1 MTKNLKILLP
11 IILLVQLLVAGF
23 MGLAHDEAY
32 YWLFSHNLDWGYFDH
47 PPMMAIVIR
56 IFSFLPHSAIGIR
69 LGFILMQFGSLF
81 LLWKLMPK
89 EKRWYSTLL
98 FFAFPLASFS
108 GFLALPDMPLL
119 FMSAL
124 YCYFLQYYLRR
135 QTFANS
141 IVLGLAIAFL
151 LYSKYHG
158 ILLIFF
164 TILALPKLFKQKHF
178 YLVALVAILFFLP
191 HVWWQYVH
199 QFATIKY
206 HFIERPSSDFS
217 LKRSL
222 EYLSLQVLMAGV
234 MVGPLLWSKILKFK
248 SETDFDLAMKI
259 ISVGVIVFF
268 FISTFSKK
276 FEANWTIFITVSLIY
291 LASRS
296 ELYESKWFKPLLLTS
311 FAIVMFARVLL
322 VMPVKMVP
330 IKRLNEF
337 QGWDTFSFQV
347 KERCQGPILANTYQI
362 ASKLSFYLREPIH
375 ALNYHSRKN
384 QFDFWIPNET
394 YYLSPKLCYLTDKK
408 QFGGE
413 EVLTPEGK
421 KLRLIKDFSPA
432 ELSEQNG
439 EIK

>member
-11 IILLVQLLVAGF
+11 IILLIQLLIAAF

-47 PPMMAIVIR
+47 PPMVAIVIKM
-56 IFSFLPHSAIGIR
+56 FSFLPNSALGLR
-69 LGFILMQFGSLF
+69 LGFVLMQFGSLV
-81 LLWKLMPK
+81 LLWKLIPQ

-108 GFLALPDMPLL
+108 GLLALPDMPLL

-124 YCYFLQYYLRR
+124 YCFFLKDYLRS
-135 QTFANS
+135 QTVANS

-164 TILALPKLFKQKHF
+164 TLLALPKLFKQKHF
-178 YLVALVAILFFLP
+178 YLVTLVAFLFFLP
-191 HVWWQYVH
+191 HFWWQYAH

-217 LKRSL
+217 LKRSI
-222 EYLSLQVLMAGV
+222 EYLLLQVLMAGV
-234 MVGPLLWSKILKFK
+234 LVGPFLWFKILKFK
-248 SETDFDLAMKI
+248 SETDFDRAMKF
-259 ISVGVIVFF
+259 ISVGVVVFF

-276 FEANWTIFITVSLIY
+276 FEANWTVFITVSLIY
-291 LASRS
+291 LASRT
-296 ELYESKWFKPLLLTS
+296 ELFAQRWFKPLLFTS
-311 FAIVMFARVLL
+311 FTIVMSARVLL
-322 VMPVKMVP
+322 VIPVKMLP

-337 QGWDTFSFQV
+337 QGWEAFSVQV
-347 KERCQGPILANTYQI
+347 KERCRGPILANTYQI
-362 ASKLSFYLREPIH
+362 ASKLSFYLQEPIH
-375 ALNYHSRKN
+375 ALNYQSRKN
-384 QFDFWIPNET
+384 QFDFWVPNET

-408 QFGGE
+408 QFDGE
-413 EVLTPEGK
+413 EIVTPEGK
-421 KLRLIKDFSPA
+421 KLRLIRDFSPTG
-432 ELSEQNG
+432 LSDLKSER
-439 EIK
+439 K

>member
-1 MTKNLKILLP
+1 MTKNLKKLLP
-11 IILLVQLLVAGF
+11 AILLVQLLVAGF

-47 PPMMAIVIR
+47 PPMVAVVIR
-56 IFSFLPHSAIGIR
+56 LFSFLPHSAIGLR

-81 LLWKLMPK
+81 LLWKLMPQ

-108 GFLALPDMPLL
+108 GLLALPDMPLL

-124 YCYFLQYYLRR
+124 YCYFLQDYLRR
-135 QTFANS
+135 QTAANS
-141 IVLGLAIAFL
+141 VVLGLAIAFL

-164 TILALPKLFKQKHF
+164 TLLALPKLFRQKHF
-178 YLVALVAILFFLP
+178 YLVALVAVLFFLP
-191 HVWWQYVH
+191 HVLWQYEH

-206 HFIERPSSDFS
+206 HFLERPSSDFS
-217 LKRSL
+217 VKRSL
-222 EYLSLQVLMAGV
+222 EYLLLQVVMAGV
-234 MVGPLLWSKILKFK
+234 LVGPLLWFKILKFK
-248 SETDFDLAMKI
+248 TESDFDRAMKF
-259 ISVGVIVFF
+259 ISLGVVVFF

-276 FEANWTIFITVSLIY
+276 FEANWTVFITISLIY

-296 ELYESKWFKPLLLTS
+296 ELYSQKWFKPLLVGS
-311 FAIVMFARVLL
+311 FTIVLIARFIL
-322 VMPVKMVP
+322 VMPASLIP
-330 IKRLNEF
+330 LKRLNEF
-337 QGWDTFSFQV
+337 QGWKEFSAQI
-347 KERCQGPILANTYQI
+347 KKRCGGPILANTYQV
-362 ASKLSFYLREPIH
+362 ASKLSFYLQEPIH
-375 ALNYHSRKN
+375 SLNYHSRKN

-432 ELSEQNG
+432 ELAVS
-439 EIK
+439 KSKTK